1 MSLVNDVLRQLD
13 SRTTA
18 PDHRRILH
26 PPLDVTEGASSVS
39 AQGISKKIF
48 LMVIIVLTVIIVI
61 QRVYQKPLLN
71 LFASSIDA
79 GIAEIN
85 NTMTGPVSEPS
96 IKVASIRAVAVDE
109 FKPADNTVKLVDSAI
124 LETKAIKSDRLKQT
138 PLDSASS
145 ESKPKL
151 VKASNISSAIVKTLT
166 SNTTHFNV
174 TESKATEAKAT
185 EAKVTDVAI
194 IKAIEIPG
202 LVEYEFALKSYQQ
215 KRFHRALEWIN
226 LAIIENKLEKFL
238 ILKARIFLQ
247 QKNADALYKFALLNS
262 TITTQSWFELMAPS
276 LQILSYH
283 ELSNQYYAQ
292 LIVQQPKM
300 IKWQLAMALNYS
312 KLGDNH
318 KTFAIYKKVL
328 NSPLASARQKQWL
341 ESQIVRL
348 NRAQGNS

>member
-48 LMVIIVLTVIIVI
+48 LMVIIVLTVIIVS

-96 IKVASIRAVAVDE
+96 IKVASIRAVAVNE

-124 LETKAIKSDRLKQT
+124 FETKAIKSDRLTPT
-138 PLDSASS
+138 PLDSTYS

-151 VKASNISSAIVKTLT
+151 VKASNISSSIVKTLT
-166 SNTTHFNV
+166 SNTKHFNV
-174 TESKATEAKAT
+174 TEAKVTEAKA
-185 EAKVTDVAI
+185 TDVAI

>member
-26 PPLDVTEGASSVS
+26 PPLDLTEVASSVL
-39 AQGISKKIF
+39 AQGLSKKIF
-48 LMVIIVLTVIIVI
+48 LMVIIVLTVIIVS

-79 GIAEIN
+79 GVAEIN
-85 NTMTGPVSEPS
+85 NTMTGPISEPS

-109 FKPADNTVKLVDSAI
+109 FKPADNTVKLVDSGI

-151 VKASNISSAIVKTLT
+151 VKASNISSSIVKTLT

-174 TESKATEAKAT
+174 TESKAT
-185 EAKVTDVAI
+185 DVAI
-194 IKAIEIPG
+194 IKAIETPG

>member
-48 LMVIIVLTVIIVI
+48 LMVIIVLTVIIVS
-61 QRVYQKPLLN
+61 QRVYPKPLLN

-85 NTMTGPVSEPS
+85 NTMTGPISEPS

-124 LETKAIKSDRLKQT
+124 FETKAIKSDRLTPT

-166 SNTTHFNV
+166 SNTTHFKV
-174 TESKATEAKAT
+174 TEAKA
-185 EAKVTDVAI
+185 TDVAI